1 MPTTYI
7 DASRRK
13 LITSQYAVTDYSRSF
28 EHGKGV
34 PGLFFKYD
42 LEPMSVVIRER
53 TTSLFQFLI
62 RLAGVVGQS
71 NSFFFFFFFSLIW
84 GEWRYGEELTEDGI
98 DLGGVWTVAAF
109 ALRVFNRATRE
120 VSKAVV
126 GEKEFIPSSLHT
138 PSPAMKRQ
146 QSGYFT
152 SDSPSTLVSRATSW
166 VSGNNNS
173 PNPGGNNDLGNW
185 KSR

>member
-53 TTSLFQFLI
+53 TTSLYQFLI

-71 NSFFFFFFFSLIW
+71 GKKLVVVFGFIADKSKKKYI
-84 GEWRYGEELTEDGI
+84 I
-98 DLGGVWTVAAF
+98 GGVWTVAAF
-109 ALRVFNRATRE
+109 ALRVFNRAQRE

-126 GEKEFIPSSLHT
+126 GEKEYIPSSLHT
-138 PSPAMKRQ
+138 PSPAIKQ
-146 QSGYFT
+146 EQSGYFGNHP
-152 SDSPSTLVSRATSW
+152 SSTLVSRATSW
-166 VSGNNNS
+166 DRETV
-173 PNPGGNNDLGNW
+173 PVGGDLGKTNR
-185 KSR
+185 KMSKI

>member
-1 MPTTYI
+1 MGIWAFSIQIIIVSFDCCAFRVGRLRLVGKIKWWTFHTSSTSFHSVPSSPRSLNLLIKATKSQNSASWFFPFPLPHPIEQICLTHTLDTLCILLAFTIFQYFLRVVPTTYI

-53 TTSLFQFLI
+53 TTSLYQFLI

-71 NSFFFFFFFSLIW
+71 RKNSLLF
-84 GEWRYGEELTEDGI
+84 
-98 DLGGVWTVAAF
+98 LG
-109 ALRVFNRATRE
+109 L
-120 VSKAVV
+120 
-126 GEKEFIPSSLHT
+126 
-138 PSPAMKRQ
+138 
-146 QSGYFT
+146 
-152 SDSPSTLVSRATSW
+152 
-166 VSGNNNS
+166 
-173 PNPGGNNDLGNW
+173 
-185 KSR
+185 

>member
-1 MPTTYI
+1 MWCTNFRLVPFSQRSLSLLIRATKLHSSVSQSPPTPHTMVKTKKKKLAFTLRFFAFSAFTIFQYFLRVVPTTYI

-71 NSFFFFFFFSLIW
+71 NSFFFFFFSLN
-84 GEWRYGEELTEDGI
+84 
-98 DLGGVWTVAAF
+98 LGGVEIWRGA
-109 ALRVFNRATRE
+109 
-120 VSKAVV
+120 
-126 GEKEFIPSSLHT
+126 
-138 PSPAMKRQ
+138 
-146 QSGYFT
+146 
-152 SDSPSTLVSRATSW
+152 D
-166 VSGNNNS
+166 
-173 PNPGGNNDLGNW
+173 
-185 KSR
+185 

>member
-71 NSFFFFFFFSLIW
+71 NSFFFGGKWKYGGELI
-84 GEWRYGEELTEDGI
+84 EDGI

-138 PSPAMKRQ
+138 PSPAMKRE

-173 PNPGGNNDLGNW
+173 PNSGGNNDLGNW